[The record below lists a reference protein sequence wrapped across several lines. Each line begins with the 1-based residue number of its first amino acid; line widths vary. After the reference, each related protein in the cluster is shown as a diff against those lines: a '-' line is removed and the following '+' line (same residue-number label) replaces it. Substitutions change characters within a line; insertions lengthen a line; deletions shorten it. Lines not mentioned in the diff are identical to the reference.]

1 MKTKINLNTSSSPSL
16 RTTIPLALTEILEL
30 KKGDF
35 IKWSL
40 ENRDGKYVLIIEKD
54 G

>member
-1 MKTKINLNTSSSPSL
+1 MKTKVNLNTSRSQSL
-16 RTTIPLALTEILEL
+16 RTTIPIALAEILEL
-30 KKGDF
+30 KQGDS